1 MPSPVRYPSGISTA
15 AKDST
20 LFNLP
25 AEDPTKLYQAMFD
38 FTGADYLT
46 TAWTVTETQAGA
58 TQSLV
63 AASAAGEHGILS
75 MVNTAGATDLNS
87 IQLTTVGTLWSSGKK
102 FWLKGRLSRSNADAG
117 MGFGMQ
123 AVNATP
129 FTVVNGIWIQA
140 IGASTDVT
148 FRVNKASVSSNATVS
163 AAYPSSALDTFV
175 SLGMYYDG
183 ANSIKCFVNDVHRTT
198 IDLTAVNNVPVVAL
212 TPTISTLNTTANA
225 RTMDVDYFVYAIER

>member
-1 MPSPVRYPSGISTA
+1 MPSPVRYPSGVSTA

-25 AEDPTKLYQAMFD
+25 AQDPTKLLTEFVE
-38 FTGADYLT
+38 FTGLDYIAT
-46 TAWTVTETQAGA
+46 QWTVTETQAGA
-58 TQSLV
+58 TQNLT
-63 AASAAGEHGILS
+63 AADAAGEHGILR

-87 IQLTTVGTLWSSGKK
+87 IQLTTVSTLWSSGKK
-102 FWLKGRLSRSNADAG
+102 FWLKGRISRDNADAG

-148 FRVNKASVSSNATVS
+148 FRVSKASVQSTATVT
-163 AAYPSSALDTFV
+163 AAYPTSALNTFV
-175 SLGMYYDG
+175 VVGMYYDG

-198 IDLTAVNNVPVVAL
+198 IDLSAVNNVPVVAL
-212 TPTISTLNTTANA
+212 TPTIATLNTTANA
-225 RTMDVDYFVYAIER
+225 RNMDVDYFVYSVER